1 MAGPLQGYK
10 VIDLTQV
17 VSGPLAT
24 MLLADQGAEVIKIE
38 PTTGL
43 GDLTRLPSFDK
54 GGIGAFYLNNN
65 RRKKSLSID
74 LSGED
79 GRQIV
84 LDLCADADVFIQNF
98 RPGAIERLGLGY
110 DKIKEI
116 NPNIVYVSISGFGP
130 TGPYSDR
137 PVLDPVI
144 QGVCGVISRQL
155 NPQVPFPDLIR
166 NLYADK
172 STALTVAQ
180 ATTAALLAKER
191 GNGGQLVE
199 IPMVDAC
206 MYFFWPDAMM
216 DLTLTDEDANGGVLL
231 STVYNLTE
239 CTDGKIV
246 YFAASDAQRAGV
258 CQAVGHPEWAED
270 ERFSSM
276 QALAANPQNF
286 ILLGEMLAEAF
297 LEMTC
302 EEVIAAL
309 IEADVPAGPVLS
321 GEEAVADPQ
330 VIHNETLVE
339 WQHPDAG
346 TVRQPRPAARFS
358 KTPTDLNF
366 SGAHRG
372 QHNAEILR
380 NLGYSSEQIETLQG
394 SGVIG

>member
-1 MAGPLQGYK
+1 MSGPLEGYK
-10 VIDLTQV
+10 IIDLTQV
-17 VSGPLAT
+17 VSGPFAT
-24 MLLADQGAEVIKIE
+24 MLLADQGAEVIKVE

-65 RRKKSLSID
+65 RKKKSLSID
-74 LSGED
+74 LSNDAGKK
-79 GRQIV
+79 IV
-84 LDLCADADVFIQNF
+84 LDLCEEADVFVQNF
-98 RPGAIERLGLGY
+98 RPGAIERLGLSY
-110 DKIKEI
+110 EDIKKV
-116 NPNIVYVSISGFGP
+116 NPDIVYVSISGFGP
-130 TGPYSDR
+130 DGPYSDR

-155 NPQVPFPDLIR
+155 NPQIPFPDLIR

-180 ATTAALLAKER
+180 ATTAALLAKEK

-216 DLTLTDEDANGGVLL
+216 DLTLTDEDANGGILL
-231 STVYNLTE
+231 STVYNLTD
-239 CTDGKIV
+239 CSDGKIV

-276 QALAANPQNF
+276 QALASNPQNF

-297 LEMTC
+297 SEMTC
-302 EEVIAAL
+302 EDVIAAL
-309 IEADVPAGPVLS
+309 IEADVPAGPVLT

-330 VIHNETLVE
+330 VVHNETLVE

-346 TVRQPRPAARFS
+346 TVRQPRAAARFS
-358 KTPTDLNF
+358 KTPNDLDF

-372 QHNAEILR
+372 QHNVSVLQS
-380 NLGYSSEQIETLQG
+380 LGYSSDEISDLQTN
-394 SGVIG
+394 GVIG

>member
-1 MAGPLQGYK
+1 MSGPLEGYK
-10 VIDLTQV
+10 IVDLTQV
-17 VSGPLAT
+17 VSGPFAT
-24 MLLADQGAEVIKIE
+24 MLLADQGAEVIKVE

-65 RRKKSLSID
+65 RKKKSLSID
-74 LSGED
+74 LSNDD
-79 GRQIV
+79 GKKIV
-84 LDLCADADVFIQNF
+84 LDLCAEADVFIQNF
-98 RPGAIERLGLGY
+98 RPGAIERLGLSY
-110 DKIKEI
+110 EEI
-116 NPNIVYVSISGFGP
+116 QKVNPDIVYVSISGFGP
-130 TGPYSDR
+130 DGPYSDR

-155 NPQVPFPDLIR
+155 NPQIPFPDLIR

-180 ATTAALLAKER
+180 ATTAALLAKEK

-216 DLTLTDEDANGGVLL
+216 DLTLTDEDANGGILL

-239 CTDGKIV
+239 CSDGKVV

-258 CQAVGHPEWAED
+258 CEAVGHPEWAED

-297 LEMTC
+297 SEMTC
-302 EEVIAAL
+302 EDVIAAL
-309 IEADVPAGPVLS
+309 VEADVPAGPVLT
-321 GEEAVADPQ
+321 GEEAVVDPQ
-330 VIHNETLVE
+330 VVHNETLIE

-346 TVRQPRPAARFS
+346 TVRQPRAAARFS
-358 KTPTDLNF
+358 KTPNDLDF
-366 SGAHRG
+366 TGAHRG
-372 QHNAEILR
+372 QHNVAILES
-380 NLGYSSEQIETLQG
+380 LGYSENEINNLQTN
-394 SGVIG
+394 GVIG

>member
-1 MAGPLQGYK
+1 MSGPLEGYK
-10 VIDLTQV
+10 IVDLTQV
-17 VSGPLAT
+17 VSGPFAT
-24 MLLADQGAEVIKIE
+24 MLLADQGAEVIKVE

-65 RRKKSLSID
+65 RKKKSLSID
-74 LSGED
+74 LSNDD
-79 GRQIV
+79 GKKIV
-84 LDLCADADVFIQNF
+84 LDLCAEADVFIQNF
-98 RPGAIERLGLGY
+98 RPGAIERLGLSY
-110 DKIKEI
+110 EEI
-116 NPNIVYVSISGFGP
+116 QKVNPDIVYVSISGFGP
-130 TGPYSDR
+130 DGPYSDR

-155 NPQVPFPDLIR
+155 NPQIPFPDLIR

-180 ATTAALLAKER
+180 ATTAALLAKEK

-216 DLTLTDEDANGGVLL
+216 DLTLTDEDANGGILL

-239 CTDGKIV
+239 CSDGKVV

-258 CQAVGHPEWAED
+258 CEAVGHPEWAED

-297 LEMTC
+297 SEMTC
-302 EEVIAAL
+302 EDVIAAL
-309 IEADVPAGPVLS
+309 VEADVPAGPVLT

-330 VIHNETLVE
+330 VVHNETLIE

-346 TVRQPRPAARFS
+346 TVRQPRAAARFS
-358 KTPTDLNF
+358 KTPNDLDF
-366 SGAHRG
+366 TGAHRG
-372 QHNAEILR
+372 QHNVAILES
-380 NLGYSSEQIETLQG
+380 LGYSENEINNLQTN
-394 SGVIG
+394 GVIG